1 MWLDL
6 RSHLIETEQK
16 MQGKEMIERDRVFR
30 LIYGVIERLNEQ
42 RKPDERIKGDSDSVL
57 MGSGGS
63 LDSLGLVNLIVA
75 TEEAVEQEFGTP
87 ITLSENMEYGD
98 ERSPFHTISSLADHM
113 MLLLGE
119 SRNDENEPSR
129 FIDFRFHNKNSG

>member
-1 MWLDL
+1 
-6 RSHLIETEQK
+6 
-16 MQGKEMIERDRVFR
+16 MIERDRVFR

-42 RKPDERIKGDSDSVL
+42 RKPDERIKRNADSVL

-98 ERSPFHTISSLADHM
+98 ERSPFHTINSLADHM
-113 MLLLGE
+113 MFLLGE